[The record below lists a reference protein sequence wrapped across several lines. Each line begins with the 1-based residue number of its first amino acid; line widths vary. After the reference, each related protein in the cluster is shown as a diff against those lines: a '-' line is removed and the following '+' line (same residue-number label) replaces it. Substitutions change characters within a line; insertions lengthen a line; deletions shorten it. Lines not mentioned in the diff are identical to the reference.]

1 MKHYSQTKKAKEEF
15 LRTSI
20 IALVMSG
27 EPDKAF
33 TKEELAEELGQ
44 TEREVRRSL
53 AELANYQAVVG
64 LSSKKGY
71 RLLTISDE
79 TDTKKFVEYM
89 DLIDH
94 QLAEHR
100 SRVTNIKARMKPL
113 IALRSVI
120 EKKLKEGGVES
131 GISSKGN
138 NGLQEEE
145 QI

>member
-15 LRTSI
+15 LRTSL
-20 IALVMSG
+20 IALIMSG

-33 TKEELAEELGQ
+33 TKEELADLLGQ
-44 TEREVRRSL
+44 NIRDVRRDV
-53 AELANYQAVVG
+53 AELANYQAVIG
-64 LSSKKGY
+64 LSSVKGY

-79 TDTKKFVEYM
+79 TDTKKLVEYM
-89 DLIDH
+89 DLLDH

-120 EKKLKEGGVES
+120 EKKLKEVGVES

-138 NGLQEEE
+138 NDLQEEE